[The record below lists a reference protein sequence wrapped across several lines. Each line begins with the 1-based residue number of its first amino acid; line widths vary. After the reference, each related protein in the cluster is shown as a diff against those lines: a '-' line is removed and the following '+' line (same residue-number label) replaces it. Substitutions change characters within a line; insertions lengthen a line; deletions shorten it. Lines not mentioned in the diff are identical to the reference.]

1 MLTVIL
7 DGENAWEWYRQ
18 DNDGKEFLHALYRKL
33 SALYDTRQIV
43 SVTMTEYMQGNPKRG
58 VAPHPIS
65 SMRKLDWLYPGSWI
79 NANFDTWI
87 GEEGQN
93 RAWNYL
99 LTARQDLEHSGLRQP
114 DPKSPEP
121 KEGTKEDFAYKAW
134 EEMYAAE
141 GSDWFW
147 WYATAQT
154 APAGDKPFDVAY
166 TTHLR
171 NIYAFAL
178 QAGGT
183 MPKREFKGI
192 DVDEKLWRVL
202 SKHDGAKQQDGFRFG
217 GVSVRCSQYIMCVRE
232 FILQVI
238 RSSWGIGSPTL

>member
-1 MLTVIL
+1 MCPAEGSVAQEIVPLLVKMGSTGLQRMRKFLLVPNLKISGSLDPYACMPIVMNWTRSLLFFATQNCPIRLALPIRISAVKTQPMISSEHLAVCPEEGEPDRLLTVIL

-18 DNDGKEFLHALYRKL
+18 DADGKEFLHALYRKL
-33 SALYDTRQIV
+33 SALYDTKQII

-114 DPKSPEP
+114 DPKSSEP
-121 KEGTKEDFAYKAW
+121 KVGNEG
-134 EEMYAAE
+134 
-141 GSDWFW
+141 GLRVQS
-147 WYATAQT
+147 
-154 APAGDKPFDVAY
+154 VA
-166 TTHLR
+166 R
-171 NIYAFAL
+171 
-178 QAGGT
+178 
-183 MPKREFKGI
+183 
-192 DVDEKLWRVL
+192 D
-202 SKHDGAKQQDGFRFG
+202 
-217 GVSVRCSQYIMCVRE
+217 VRC
-232 FILQVI
+232 
-238 RSSWGIGSPTL
+238 